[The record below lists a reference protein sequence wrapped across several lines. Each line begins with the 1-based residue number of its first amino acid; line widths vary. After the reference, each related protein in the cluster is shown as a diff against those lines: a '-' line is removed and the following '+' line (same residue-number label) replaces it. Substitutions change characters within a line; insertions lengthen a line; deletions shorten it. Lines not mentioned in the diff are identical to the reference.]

1 MIRCHRAEVR
11 GGAEVNCVLPN
22 KMKTAFEQHDVFPF
36 LLTVLL
42 LALVMRG
49 SETAAF
55 AADVSARG
63 PLAVETIEYADLVDV
78 SRKGPAADATTRRGA
93 AGRRVPI
100 KVHLPAGDGPVP
112 VVLVSH
118 GAGGDWDTHLGQA
131 QHLASHGYAVLCLEH
146 VGSNRAMVAGSVQL
160 MKIVEAM
167 IHDADE
173 VLGRPRDVRFAIDRA
188 EEWNRTHEKLRGRLD
203 LDRVGM
209 MGHSFGAFT
218 TLAVCGMR
226 PALDWLTPR
235 VEPGRGLGPDL
246 RDERVRCG
254 VALSP
259 QGVGAPFFIRESFG
273 SLSVPLLGI
282 SGTLDKQQGGLPPE
296 NRKEGFSLW
305 PDGPHRLVWLTNAR
319 HVDFTDSTGLRR
331 LELPSP
337 TRADVQPVVRAAA
350 LLFFA
355 AHLCDSADTAA
366 RITAD
371 GLKPFLRGGI
381 AGVEVLTKRTDQ

>member
-1 MIRCHRAEVR
+1 MTR
-11 GGAEVNCVLPN
+11 GVI
-22 KMKTAFEQHDVFPF
+22 VFIA
-36 LLTVLL
+36 LL
-42 LALVMRG
+42 LPP
-49 SETAAF
+49 TAVRLATAV

-63 PLAVETIEYADLVDV
+63 PFAVETIEFADLVDTT
-78 SRKGPAADATTRRGA
+78 RTGPAADAKKMRGA
-93 AGRRVPI
+93 AGRRVPV

-118 GAGGDWDTHLGQA
+118 GAGGDWDTHLAQA

-146 VGSNRAMVAGSVQL
+146 VGSNRAMVAGSFQL
-160 MKIVEAM
+160 MKIMEGM
-167 IHDADE
+167 TRDADE

-188 EEWNRTHEKLRGRLD
+188 AEWNGSYETLRGRLD

-226 PALDWLTPR
+226 PAVDWLSPR
-235 VEPGRGLGPDL
+235 VEPGKGLGPDL

-273 SLSVPLLGI
+273 SLAAPLLGMT
-282 SGTLDKQQGGLPPE
+282 GTLDKQQGGLPAE
-296 NRKEGFSLW
+296 NRREAFALW
-305 PDGPHRLVWLTNAR
+305 PAGPHRLVWLTNAR
-319 HVDFTDSTGLRR
+319 HIDFTDSTGIRR

-337 TRADVQPVVRAAA
+337 TRADVQPVVRAAT
-350 LLFFA
+350 LLFF
-355 AHLCDSADTAA
+355 DSQLRGSEEAGA
-366 RITAD
+366 RLTAD
-371 GLKPFLRGGI
+371 GLRPFLRGGVT
-381 AGVEVLTKRTDQ
+381 GVEVLAK